1 MKTETQRKKPR
12 TTWGDLFPK
21 SRIGILD
28 NGEIKKIRI
37 EGARKLLLCLEKEV
51 KIALKTE
58 IFHCSGNYLACVS
71 YASGAVEVTGEIWEL
86 RFEKRKNS
94 GEEID

>member
-1 MKTETQRKKPR
+1 MKTDTQRARPR
-12 TTWGDLFPK
+12 ATWGDVFPK

-37 EGARKLLLCLEKEV
+37 EGARKLLLCIEKEV

-58 IFHCSGNYLACVS
+58 VFHCFGNHLACVS
-71 YASGAVEVTGEIWEL
+71 YASGAVEVTGEIREI
-86 RFEKRKNS
+86 RFENRKIAC
-94 GEEID
+94 EENV